1 MFGHVRRI
9 GIVAVAAVALSIGLA
24 GCVGQGGSSPNPDQ
38 LHQQAQADLSRWADA
53 VASLGPSTFVPVG
66 DLTGQVGDW
75 EESVG
80 GNNKSALM
88 AGVVEWTDAL
98 PDDTPPDGQ
107 VLWPDGTTSAVKLI
121 SARAAISEV
130 KSEGSGSCADC
141 TPLQISGARL
151 ATGSVETSRGLAQV
165 PIWEFTVQGTAVL
178 VTRVAIDARVSVSQ
192 PPMDPN
198 APYAIAVESA
208 TISADGTQLT
218 VTFTGAPGP
227 ASQSC
232 GADYTAE
239 AVESSTAV
247 VAIVTE
253 HKHAAL
259 FDACTA
265 VGAERTAVAQ
275 LAAPLGS
282 RVVLDLTT
290 GQPVAVEQSH

>member
-1 MFGHVRRI
+1 MDGHLRRI
-9 GIVAVAAVALSIGLA
+9 RIVAVAAVALSMGLA
-24 GCVGQGGSSPNPDQ
+24 GCVGQVGSGGNPDK
-38 LHQQAQADLSRWADA
+38 LHQQAQADLSIWADA
-53 VASLGPSTFVPVG
+53 VASLGPSAFVPVG
-66 DLTGQVGDW
+66 DLTGQIGDW
-75 EESVG
+75 EASVG
-80 GNNKSALM
+80 DNNKPALM
-88 AGVVEWTDAL
+88 AGMVEWTDAL

-107 VLWPDGTTSAVKLI
+107 VLWQDGSSAAVQLI

-130 KSEGSGSCADC
+130 KSEGSGSCTDC
-141 TPLQISGARL
+141 TPLQITGARL
-151 ATGSVETSRGLAQV
+151 TIGSVETSRGLAQV

-192 PPMDPN
+192 PPMDSN

-247 VAIVTE
+247 VVIVTE

-259 FDACTA
+259 FEACA
-265 VGAERTAVAQ
+265 LAGAERTAVAQ
-275 LAAPLGS
+275 LAAPLGG
-282 RVVLDLTT
+282 RAVLEVTT